1 MDLLMKGISMKPI
14 LHSVSYAGLWGQ
26 EQLTLEEFIPH
37 AARLGYAGVMLMTK
51 RPHLSPLTYDDKRL
65 NRLAELLDEYHLSV
79 DCLAG
84 YCDPN
89 AGFSNTSAPF
99 APLPEMQ
106 LVTLRQWLHFAARLK
121 SPLIRL
127 LTGAA
132 GTGEPYQTQWKRC
145 VRFMREAC
153 TMAADFNVTI
163 GLQNHDDIG
172 GHYLSMLDLIEEID
186 RPNCKACLDAWSIA
200 LQDAD
205 LTDAVRQLKDYIV
218 HTTVADYVK
227 RPRYRYHHPGQGNV
241 YERILDEVKAVPPG
255 EGLIDYGTF
264 FNELQAVGYDGAVA
278 FEMCSP
284 LRGGGSRENL
294 DTYAQTFLKFLQ
306 PWM

>member
-1 MDLLMKGISMKPI
+1 MKPI

-89 AGFSNTSAPF
+89 AGFSSTSAPF

-153 TMAADFNVTI
+153 TMAADFC
-163 GLQNHDDIG
+163 DG
-172 GHYLSMLDLIEEID
+172 GRRIMMTLAGIIFPCDLIEEID
-186 RPNCKACLDAWSIA
+186 RPNCKAVSMHGHRAAGRRPHGCCSAIKGLYRPYYCCG
-200 LQDAD
+200 LRE
-205 LTDAVRQLKDYIV
+205 T
-218 HTTVADYVK
+218 
-227 RPRYRYHHPGQGNV
+227 PRYRYHHRG
-241 YERILDEVKAVPPG
+241 RK
-255 EGLIDYGTF
+255 
-264 FNELQAVGYDGAVA
+264 
-278 FEMCSP
+278 C
-284 LRGGGSRENL
+284 LRTDSG
-294 DTYAQTFLKFLQ
+294 
-306 PWM
+306 